1 MDQSYGKLLYF
12 KGFFNQDFIVFILF
26 HTNVLIFN
34 IMGVNSLS
42 NVPYLFHLKP
52 EQPERYKYE
61 SQFYHLPS
69 SWSLTIT

>member
-1 MDQSYGKLLYF
+1 MDLRYGKRPYF
-12 KGFFNQDFIVFILF
+12 KGLFHQGFIVYILF

-34 IMGVNSLS
+34 IMEVNSLS

-61 SQFYHLPS
+61 SQFSHLPS
-69 SWSLTIT
+69 T